1 MDFVEF
7 HLDWVLQKLANSSPT
22 EPPFSVIRLG
32 EFRKF
37 LATNFI
43 SKVAQILGHFLGYSE
58 NHHFERKN
66 VCGYFWENFKGS
78 LNCNIRPHCLRSSL
92 LHLPTYDDHDDDD
105 HDDDD
110 HDDDDDGSGDG
121 VPCSNFHPSL
131 E

>member
-43 SKVAQILGHFLGYSE
+43 SKVAQILGHFLAIL
-58 NHHFERKN
+58 KIIT
-66 VCGYFWENFKGS
+66 FKEKTSVVTFGKIS
-78 LNCNIRPHCLRSSL
+78 RVL
-92 LHLPTYDDHDDDD
+92 
-105 HDDDD
+105 
-110 HDDDDDGSGDG
+110 
-121 VPCSNFHPSL
+121 
-131 E
+131 